1 MLKKFICDRCGKNFS
16 RKHHY
21 KTHETRINRCI
32 SINNPIIS
40 KIFNKTPLRYKG
52 SKVKNCFIL
61 DNIIS
66 KYINI
71 SNYTN
76 IISPFFGGGSFEFYL
91 QSSYNLNIIAND
103 NNLIL
108 YYFWLMCKNEKKELC
123 NLLFTVNKIINKNK
137 FLYIRKHIKEINNPF
152 MLAIY
157 YFILNRC
164 SFNGLSIH
172 GGYCNTGINSRFTI
186 ASIEKI
192 NNLDLSSFNITNT
205 DYEVFINN
213 NIHDKNLIFLDPP
226 YYIINNKFDH
236 QRLYNCLSTK
246 SNWILIYND
255 CEFIKALYKNYKI
268 INGSILRK
276 QCKKF
281 TNNII
286 KKYEIIIFYNFH
298 I

>member
-1 MLKKFICDRCGKNFS
+1 MLKKFICNRCGKNFS
-16 RKHHY
+16 RQHHY
-21 KTHETRINRCI
+21 NIHERRLNKCI

-40 KIFNKTPLRYKG
+40 KIFNKSPLRFKG
-52 SKVKNCFIL
+52 SKVKNSFIL

-71 SNYTN
+71 NNYKN

-108 YYFWLMCKNEKKELC
+108 YYFWIMCKNENKELC
-123 NLLFTVNKIINKNK
+123 HLLYIFNKIINKNK
-137 FLYIRKHIKEINNPF
+137 FLYIRKHIKEISNPF

-164 SFNGLSIH
+164 SFNGLNIS

-192 NNLDLSSFNITNT
+192 NKLDLSLFSITNT

-236 QRLYNCLSTK
+236 QRLYDCLS
-246 SNWILIYND
+246 I
-255 CEFIKALYKNYKI
+255 C
-268 INGSILRK
+268 
-276 QCKKF
+276 
-281 TNNII
+281 
-286 KKYEIIIFYNFH
+286 
-298 I
+298 